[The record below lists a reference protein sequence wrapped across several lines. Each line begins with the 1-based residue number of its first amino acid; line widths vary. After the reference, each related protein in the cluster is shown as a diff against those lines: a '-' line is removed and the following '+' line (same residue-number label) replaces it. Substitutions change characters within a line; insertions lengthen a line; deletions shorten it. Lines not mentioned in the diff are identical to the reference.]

1 MSLSG
6 LSPETASLI
15 GDAAVLTAQAF
26 AAGLKAKND
35 ADARRA
41 TRDALLEAAAMFEDV
56 EAHKQF
62 PNLRED

>member
-1 MSLSG
+1 MS

-15 GDAAVLTAQAF
+15 GDAAVLTAKAF
-26 AAGLKAKND
+26 SDGLRAKND
-35 ADARRA
+35 ADARR
-41 TRDALLEAAAMFEDV
+41 TMRVALLDAASMFEDV